1 MYDKILC
8 IYPHDSTTEFL
19 NPIAESLGKKFE
31 DIFELYR
38 IDTTKDS
45 HLKAIYKIE
54 HFSNISLIIFIGH
67 GSHTGFHCLNE
78 TQDDT
83 VIFLNSQNI
92 ERIRNKNIFAF
103 SCNSSSFLKLH
114 SAKLNSW
121 LGFDDLPTE
130 KENFPISEN
139 DHLIFLELYKEIL
152 IKVIYFSLIELITEK
167 SFSKSYSI
175 LKLVLNKEMIRLSKD
190 KSHVNNK
197 LLADI
202 LFKTKKGIKYNE
214 ILAN

>member
-8 IYPHDSTTEFL
+8 IFPIDPTTGFL
-19 NPIAESLGKKFE
+19 APITELLKKHFG

-38 IDTTKDS
+38 IDSTEVS
-45 HLKAIYKIE
+45 YLKAIYKIE
-54 HFSNISLIIFIGH
+54 KCSNKSVIIFIGH
-67 GSHTGFHCLNE
+67 GSSAGFHCLNE

-92 ERIRNKNIFAF
+92 ERIRDKNIFAF

-114 SAKLNSW
+114 SEKLNSW

-130 KENFPISEN
+130 KETFPIRDSEN
-139 DHLIFLELYKEIL
+139 QIFLEVYKEIL
-152 IKVIYFSLIELITEK
+152 IRVVYLSLIELITEK

-175 LKLVLNKEMIRLSKD
+175 LKLALNKEMIRLSKD

-197 LLADI
+197 LLAEI
-202 LFKTKKGIKYNE
+202 LYKTKKGIKYKD
-214 ILAN
+214 